1 MVIVLW
7 FNVWWKILFTRNKW
21 LWLHQRESYTDDICH
36 KQTADC
42 CFSSVINQKCTLLN
56 IYQLKQIFFC
66 FKTKTNIRP
75 KLLHRHKITVR
86 HYSRLYLQL
95 ICENRP
101 NALWLQF
108 IYPIQCVIG
117 YFSCLVSFLL
127 ITHTSPPR
135 GNTAVRF
142 KMAPGRLKKWSS
154 ASFQLLPLG
163 GEQIQ
168 APQLHCDRPVSLRDV
183 QGH

>member
-1 MVIVLW
+1 M
-7 FNVWWKILFTRNKW
+7 WWKILFTRNKW
-21 LWLHQRESYTDDICH
+21 LWLHRRESYTDDICH

-42 CFSSVINQKCTLLN
+42 FSVISHKPKMHIVKHLSIKTDF
-56 IYQLKQIFFC
+56 FFC

-108 IYPIQCVIG
+108 IYPIQCVIC

-127 ITHTSPPR
+127 HITHTSPPR